1 MNRTQI
7 TLPGQ
12 ELAPPQPQTWTADI
26 GVPLTQNL
34 LGGVAVA
41 GLVGVVWRA
50 VGELPADW
58 WIPAVLA
65 GSAVACIATITRYF
79 GDDVG
84 IVTAAYNAGRRS
96 RDAEVNHLIL
106 QLQIQH
112 DAAIDTLGG
121 VSATEAAQYIAKAN
135 ATLADARKL
144 LRVIYEHGPHYA
156 TREKMATLHMTQRP
170 WERARSLC
178 IAADAID
185 QDMRPTAPDYAAAM
199 KRVEERHKIAVSD
212 MRKNPR
218 SRVAW
223 AV

>member
-7 TLPGQ
+7 ALPGQ
-12 ELAPPQPQTWTADI
+12 EIAPPQPQTWTADI

-96 RDAEVNHLIL
+96 RDAEVNALHL
-106 QLQIQH
+106 QLRENA
-112 DAAIDTLGG
+112 DAMAQAGDG
-121 VSATEAAQYIAKAN
+121 ATPATVQAKQLLVAN
-135 ATLADARKL
+135 ATLKHARL
-144 LRVIYEHGPHYA
+144 ILQVAFAGDSIS
-156 TREKMATLHMTQRP
+156 REAMAQRNVGQRD
-170 WERARSLC
+170 WERAVRLCKAAGVLDEYNALIVRSHRDALS
-178 IAADAID
+178 AVEKLHADGYGLMA
-185 QDMRPTAPDYAAAM
+185 QRPNYRP
-199 KRVEERHKIAVSD
+199 
-212 MRKNPR
+212 
-218 SRVAW
+218 AW
-223 AV
+223 Y